1 VITLTSQSGAPGFR
15 RSDLAV
21 AVAVIAVVAMM
32 VVPLPSFLLDVLLTF
47 NVAAAL
53 VILLVAI
60 FTAQPLQFSAFPP
73 LLLITTL
80 FRLSLNV
87 SSTRLLLLT
96 GEAGQV
102 IQRFGEFV
110 VGGNTA
116 VGLIVFLILIVVNF
130 VVITKGSE
138 RVSEVAARF
147 TLDAMP
153 GKQMAIDADLNAGLI
168 DEAGARARRLEVARE
183 ADFYGAM
190 DGASKF
196 VKGDAVAGLIITA
209 INLVGGL
216 VVGMLQQKMAFA
228 EAWGH
233 FSLRTVGDG
242 LISQIPALLISTAT
256 GIVVTRAAGDTGL
269 GEQLGAQLLADPQV
283 LMIAGGVLAG
293 LGLVPGLPTLAF
305 LTVGGA
311 LAAAGYLLRQRRAQ
325 AAARAAAEPEPLP
338 VAAVP
343 PEKVVQLT
351 PVDPLEIGLGYG
363 LVPLA
368 DAARGGDLLDRV
380 VAIRKQVAENLG
392 LLVPYIRVRDN
403 LALTPY
409 QYVLKL
415 RGIDVGTYELQP
427 DRLLAM
433 APGPME
439 ETIPGQATM
448 EPAFGL
454 PGVWISSSAR
464 QKAELMGYTVV
475 DPAAVLVAH
484 LTEVIKE
491 HAGELL
497 GRQEVRHMVDTVRE
511 SHPALVE
518 ELTPGLLSLG
528 EIQKVLQNLLA
539 EGVPIRDLVLIFE
552 ALADW
557 AGVTRDP
564 DQLTERVRTAMGRT
578 IVHSLDLGDTIRAL
592 TLEPDL
598 EQRLLQGLERRQGG
612 GQPAIDPA
620 EAQRLVKAIG
630 REGEAMAAAG
640 QMPLVVCSPPLRP
653 IIRRLSRHAF
663 PRLVVLSY
671 AELEPRLQIEPVGVI
686 RT

>member
-1 VITLTSQSGAPGFR
+1 MITLTSQSGAPGFR

-564 DQLTERVRTAMGRT
+564 DQLTERVRIAMGRT

>member
-1 VITLTSQSGAPGFR
+1 MITLTSQSGAPGFR